1 MCLLKDVLSLQ
12 GTSFLSSQG
21 NQSRARIAER
31 SSAGVTE
38 KLLSNALVAP
48 C

>member
-1 MCLLKDVLSLQ
+1 MCLLKDVPSLQ
-12 GTSFLSSQG
+12 GTSFLFPQG
-21 NQSRARIAER
+21 NQSRARIAEH

-38 KLLSNALVAP
+38 KLLGNAPVAP